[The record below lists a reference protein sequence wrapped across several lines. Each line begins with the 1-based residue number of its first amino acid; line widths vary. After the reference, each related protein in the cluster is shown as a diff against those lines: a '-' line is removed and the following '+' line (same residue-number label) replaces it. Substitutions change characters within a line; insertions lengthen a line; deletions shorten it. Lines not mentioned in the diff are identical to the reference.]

1 MALIYDIFCLRATDR
16 GDKMEHES
24 ERIFERL
31 KSGLPDEETTE
42 RLSEVFKVFGDNT
55 RIRILWALFDDELCV
70 YDISDKVAMSQSAV
84 SHQLRILKQA
94 RLVKSRRDGKQTFYS
109 LDDDHVK
116 TIIEQVLIH
125 AEEDKH

>member
-1 MALIYDIFCLRATDR
+1 
-16 GDKMEHES
+16 MEHES

-31 KSGLPDEETTE
+31 KNELPDEETTE

-55 RIRILWALFDDELCV
+55 RIRILWALFDHELCV
-70 YDISDKVAMSQSAV
+70 YDISDKVNMSQSAV
-84 SHQLRILKQA
+84 SHQLRILKNA
-94 RLVKSRRDGKQTFYS
+94 KLVKSRRDGKQTFYS

-125 AEEDKH
+125 AEEDRH

>member
-1 MALIYDIFCLRATDR
+1 
-16 GDKMEHES
+16 MEHEN

-31 KSGLPDEETTE
+31 KNELPDEETTE

-55 RIRILWALFDDELCV
+55 RIRILWALFDHELCV
-70 YDISDKVAMSQSAV
+70 YDISDKVGMSQSAV
-84 SHQLRILKQA
+84 SHQLRILKNA
-94 RLVKSRRDGKQTFYS
+94 KLVKSRRDGKQTFYS

-125 AEEDKH
+125 AEEDRH